1 MSKYANAI
9 NRYIRRQSLQR
20 GSALI
25 IALVFLLALTMIG
38 TTAMQGTS
46 QQEKMASN
54 MRDRNLAFQAA
65 EAALRAAENAVLNN
79 GITAPSDGPPPGPMD
94 DQNWRNNAPRQLGAG
109 AFSVA
114 PNAISLAGISNQPLL
129 FIEDLN
135 TNLLNC
141 CPGGSVAVGCPTC
154 DDYRITTR
162 AEGGTTD
169 AVVVLESIFRRP

>member
-1 MSKYANAI
+1 MSKYANTV

-54 MRDRNLAFQAA
+54 MLDRNFAFQAA
-65 EAALRAAENAVLNN
+65 EAALSAAERTVLINPPV
-79 GITAPSDGPPPGPMD
+79 ITAFDPPPPGPMSD
-94 DQNWRNNAPRQLGAG
+94 W
-109 AFSVA
+109 S
-114 PNAISLAGISNQPLL
+114 GITRRLNDAVFNTANLTQTNNQPRLV
-129 FIEDLN
+129 IEDLN
-135 TNLLNC
+135 TNPLNC